1 MLVRVGMVAAA
12 LCFALPA
19 GAGELNF
26 DEAKRLVVGKVF
38 SYTCFDG
45 TTGAGR
51 IQGDGSVAGS
61 IRVSGTGPQRFVSLP
76 AGTLHNRGG
85 SVCASLKGLPFS
97 PCFNLVQTAPNR
109 FRGSIYGLSFAYCE
123 FVRRGGRIELARA
136 TSARR
141 AAQAASAAQ
150 QAE

>member
-1 MLVRVGMVAAA
+1 MLARVGVVAAG

-26 DEAKRLVVGKVF
+26 DEAKRLVVGKFF
-38 SYTCFDG
+38 SYSCFDG

-61 IRVSGTGPQRFVSLP
+61 IRVQGSGQLRFVSLP

-85 SVCASLKGLPFS
+85 SVCATLKGLPIS
-97 PCFNLVQTAPNR
+97 PCFNLVQTAANR
-109 FRGSIYGLSFAYCE
+109 FRGSIYGLSFAYCD
-123 FVRRGGRIELARA
+123 FVRRGGRIEFARA
-136 TSARR
+136 ASPRR
-141 AAQAASAAQ
+141 AARPMSAQ
-150 QAE
+150 SE